1 MLVFDLDDT
10 LYLERDFAF
19 SGYRHLDRYV
29 ERTMGATGFGE
40 HCRALFE
47 AGERR
52 HIFDAACKELGLA
65 LVADQIVGLVNEY
78 RNHPPDIALSPDATR
93 YLTNATRPFGLVT
106 DGPEQM
112 QRNKISALKLD
123 RLIAHIRPTGA
134 WPDGFGKPHSRAFKE
149 MEAAAITGS
158 KMVYVADNP
167 AKDFVTPNKR
177 GWLTV
182 QVVRPGAVHDP
193 SPPSKAYAANAR
205 ITSFDDLDETLN
217 ALSDD
222 TP

>member
-19 SGYRHLDRYV
+19 SGYRHLDQYV
-29 ERTMGATGFGE
+29 EQTVGVPGFGE
-40 HCRALFE
+40 QCRTLFE

-52 HIFDAACKELGLA
+52 HIFDEACKKLDLTVAADRILA
-65 LVADQIVGLVNEY
+65 LVNEY
-78 RNHPPDIALSPDATR
+78 RNHPPDIALCADAAR
-93 YLTNATRPFGLVT
+93 YLTNITEPIGLIT

-112 QRNKISALKLD
+112 QRNKISALKLN
-123 RLIAHIRPTGA
+123 RLVPHIRPTGA
-134 WPDGFGKPHSRAFKE
+134 WPDGFGKPHARAFEE
-149 MEAAAITGS
+149 METAAITSS

-182 QVVRPGAVHDP
+182 QVLRPGAVHDP
-193 SPPSKAYAANAR
+193 SPPSTAYAAHAK
-205 ITSFDDLDETLN
+205 ITSFDDLDKVLRE
-217 ALSDD
+217 LSGD
-222 TP
+222 TS